1 MKKNNIIIVGDL
13 FPVPSNFSKF
23 SEGDI
28 SYLFGDR
35 ICELFAQADYRIC
48 NLEGALTDNPGK
60 CEKLGVSLYAPTAT
74 INAYKQLNIDYCNLA
89 NNHIT
94 DAGANGVIDTM
105 KTLDSV
111 GITHLGAGVNEDAIR
126 KHVFFKI
133 GEKTICLYNVAET
146 IFNAPSKTQPG
157 AHLYDEYVV
166 CKELETLKQEC
177 DYLIVVYHGG
187 AERYRYPTPQTKKRF
202 HRMVDSG
209 ADMVLSQHTHC
220 VGAEEYYKGAY
231 LLYGQGNFLFRSFN
245 NEFTDTGLI
254 LEVVFESG
262 NVIINKHLV
271 DAGKDTVRYDDQ
283 QDLTAFYERS
293 ERIKDDAFVNENFR
307 KHAYTRIK
315 NYLNAYKGKKSIIKK
330 GIKHFFPKLY
340 TKILFNSYN
349 KSELLM
355 TLHSLRSEQNREMAM
370 EGLLALL
377 DTDRFKNQK
386 ISE

>member
-1 MKKNNIIIVGDL
+1 MSGIIIIVGDL

-28 SYLFGDR
+28 LYLFGKK
-35 ICELFAQADYRIC
+35 ICELFAHADYRIC
-48 NLEGALTDNPGK
+48 NMEGALTDNPGK
-60 CEKLGVSLYAPTAT
+60 REKLGVSLFAPTAT
-74 INAYKQLNIDYCNLA
+74 INAYKQLNIDCCNLA

-94 DAGANGVIDTM
+94 DAGANGVIDTL
-105 KTLDSV
+105 KTLDSA
-111 GITHLGAGVNEDAIR
+111 GITHLGAGENEDAIC
-126 KHVFFKI
+126 KYVFFKV

-166 CKELETLKQEC
+166 CKELERLKKEC

-202 HRMVDSG
+202 HRMADCG

-220 VGAEEYYKGAY
+220 VGTEEYYNGAY

-254 LEVVFESG
+254 LELVFDNGNAVVK
-262 NVIINKHLV
+262 KHLV
-271 DAGKDTVRYDDQ
+271 NAGKDTVRYDDN
-283 QDLTAFYERS
+283 QDFTAFYERS
-293 ERIKDDAFVNENFR
+293 EKVKDDIFVQEQFR
-307 KHAYTRIK
+307 KHAYNRISH
-315 NYLNAYKGKKSIIKK
+315 YLNAYKGKKTIFKRFIH
-330 GIKHFFPKLY
+330 HFFPKY
-340 TKILFNSYN
+340 YKKCLFSSYN
-349 KSELLM
+349 RSELLA

-370 EGLLALL
+370 EGLMALL
-377 DTDRFKNQK
+377 DSERFKKQK

>member
-1 MKKNNIIIVGDL
+1 MNSIIIVGDL

-28 SYLFGDR
+28 SYLFGDK

-60 CEKLGVSLYAPTAT
+60 CEKLGVSLYAPTST
-74 INAYKQLNIDYCNLA
+74 INAYKQLKIDCCNLA

-111 GITHLGAGVNEDAIR
+111 GITHLGAGENDEAIR
-126 KHVFFKI
+126 KYVFFKV

-166 CKELETLKQEC
+166 CKELETLKKEC

-220 VGAEEYYKGAY
+220 VGTEEYYNGSY

-254 LEVVFESG
+254 IELVFNDGTAS
-262 NVIINKHLV
+262 INKYLV
-271 DAGKDTVRYDDQ
+271 DAIKDTVRYDAY
-283 QDLTAFYERS
+283 QDYTDFYERS
-293 ERIKDDAFVNENFR
+293 VKIYDDVFIQKNFR
-307 KHAYTRIK
+307 SHAYTRIAG
-315 NYLNAYKGKKSIIKK
+315 YLSAYKGNKSLVERFFS
-330 GIKHFFPKLY
+330 HFFPKLY
-340 TKILFNSYN
+340 TKKLLESYN
-349 KSELLM
+349 RNELLM

-377 DTDRFKNQK
+377 DTEGFKNQK